1 MNFTSGIEFYWDI
14 NKKRDENFLPDEF
27 SGIFCGE
34 LKFDLNLILDCEA
47 DRNGWI
53 ENVYPDYEDEYD
65 RIYHN
70 KLAFQRVDNGDLIAI
85 ELEPEHYGKV
95 VYLSH
100 DGSDN
105 HGRYMGENFKEFLL
119 NYTAIGCTGGEDWQ
133 WEDFCTEKGI
143 DAQSDCA
150 KKWREF
156 LGGDITMKNNF
167 ETTKKISYEPYIMK
181 ISDEEVA
188 LFICKKNEQAKDF
201 ASKFFGFEY
210 ESEYERFSY
219 LTGTDVFAE
228 AVVEN
233 DQIYFVV
240 KDWDDVEYFRVAM
253 NDDILKTLI
262 LDEEGSGVSVIFS
275 PEYISRNEA
284 EEYFL
289 EKHITDFGQI
299 MTDMETKNKW
309 EAFSVYGYIVCFFTE
324 KDKENMRKDFGME

>member
-1 MNFTSGIEFYWDI
+1 MNTQTFNAIIRENLTTFHKTIEKIGGDVEPIRIKNPATESEVQVLEKELGYTLPSELREVFLNFTSGIEFYWDI

-47 DRNGWI
+47 DRKGWI

-85 ELEPEHYGKV
+85 ELEPENYGKV

-156 LGGDITMKNNF
+156 WRYN
-167 ETTKKISYEPYIMK
+167 
-181 ISDEEVA
+181 DE
-188 LFICKKNEQAKDF
+188 K
-201 ASKFFGFEY
+201 
-210 ESEYERFSY
+210 
-219 LTGTDVFAE
+219 
-228 AVVEN
+228 
-233 DQIYFVV
+233 
-240 KDWDDVEYFRVAM
+240 
-253 NDDILKTLI
+253 
-262 LDEEGSGVSVIFS
+262 
-275 PEYISRNEA
+275 
-284 EEYFL
+284 
-289 EKHITDFGQI
+289 
-299 MTDMETKNKW
+299 
-309 EAFSVYGYIVCFFTE
+309 
-324 KDKENMRKDFGME
+324 